1 MVFNLDPKE
10 ENNKSDIMAGVL
22 EAMEDF
28 KPLKRG
34 QIISGTVVT
43 MTDEGA
49 LVNVWHKSEGLIP
62 RNEMRTIED
71 QDVLDDC
78 NTVTVMVIR
87 GESYDSPAVLSLDK
101 MSHQRGWKRLVEAQ
115 IAQER
120 IKGRIVGVNKGGFLV
135 DTENIQGFVPLSQI
149 VTLTKEQMQKLRKG
163 EWNHNDAATE
173 LVGKELELVVMDAD
187 HVRSR
192 VIMSEREADRQ
203 VQDERRTKIVET
215 LTEGQTITGKVTRIS
230 EYGAFID
237 MGGLA
242 GLLHISE
249 MAWVPDRE
257 ITDLV
262 TVGQEVTV
270 YILGVDKE
278 NKRVSLSLKRLSE
291 EPWEKINEKYKVGD
305 VVDAEITKITDFG
318 AFARLDGMIEGLIHI
333 SELSNENVRDVTDIV
348 NSGDKVKVK
357 ILSIEFERRRLGL
370 SLKDA
375 KLADDVSHIE
385 GVEVNSSD

>member
-1 MVFNLDPKE
+1 MVLNLDPKE
-10 ENNKSDIMAGVL
+10 RNKKSDVMAGVL

-34 QIISGTVVT
+34 LIITGIVVT
-43 MTDEGA
+43 MTDEGV
-49 LVNVWHKSEGLIP
+49 LVNVGHKSEGLIP
-62 RNEMRTIED
+62 RNEMRTVEN
-71 QDVLDDC
+71 QEVLD
-78 NTVTVMVIR
+78 VGKSLTVMVIR
-87 GESYDSPAVLSLDK
+87 GESYDSSAVLSVDK

-115 IAQER
+115 NAQER

-149 VTLTKEQMQKLRKG
+149 VSLSKEQMQKLRKG

-192 VIMSEREADRQ
+192 VIMSEREANRQ
-203 VQDERRTKIVET
+203 VQDELRTKIVET

-237 MGGLA
+237 IGGLA

-249 MAWVPDRE
+249 MAWVPVRE
-257 ITDLV
+257 ITEIV

-278 NKRVSLSLKRLSE
+278 QKRVSLSLKRLQE
-291 EPWEKINEKYKVGD
+291 EPWATINDKYKVGD
-305 VVDAEITKITDFG
+305 IVDAEITKLTDFG
-318 AFARLDGMIEGLIHI
+318 AFARLGGLIEGLIHI

-348 NSGDKVKVK
+348 NSGDEVKVK

-370 SLKDA
+370 SLKA
-375 KLADDVSHIE
+375 ASLVDDVSHIE
-385 GVEVNSSD
+385 GVEVNSND

>member
-49 LVNVWHKSEGLIP
+49 LVNVGHKSEGLIP

-249 MAWVPDRE
+249 MAWVPVRE

>member
-1 MVFNLDPKE
+1 
-10 ENNKSDIMAGVL
+10 
-22 EAMEDF
+22 
-28 KPLKRG
+28 
-34 QIISGTVVT
+34 
-43 MTDEGA
+43 
-49 LVNVWHKSEGLIP
+49 
-62 RNEMRTIED
+62 
-71 QDVLDDC
+71 
-78 NTVTVMVIR
+78 
-87 GESYDSPAVLSLDK
+87 
-101 MSHQRGWKRLVEAQ
+101 
-115 IAQER
+115 
-120 IKGRIVGVNKGGFLV
+120 
-135 DTENIQGFVPLSQI
+135 
-149 VTLTKEQMQKLRKG
+149 MQKLRKG

-249 MAWVPDRE
+249 MAWVPVRE

-370 SLKDA
+370 SFKDA

>member
-1 MVFNLDPKE
+1 MLNLDPKE
-10 ENNKSDIMAGVL
+10 KNKKSDIMAGVL

-43 MTDEGA
+43 MTDEGV
-49 LVNVWHKSEGLIP
+49 LVNVGHKSEGLIP
-62 RNEMRTIED
+62 RNEMRTVED
-71 QDVLDDC
+71 QEVLEVG
-78 NTVTVMVIR
+78 NSVTVMVIR
-87 GESYDSPAVLSLDK
+87 GESYDSSAVLSVDK

-115 IAQER
+115 NAQER

-149 VTLTKEQMQKLRKG
+149 VTLSKEQMQKLRKG

-192 VIMSEREADRQ
+192 VIMSEREANRQ
-203 VQDERRTKIVET
+203 VQDELRTKIVET

-237 MGGLA
+237 IGGLA

-249 MAWVPDRE
+249 MAWVPVRE
-257 ITDLV
+257 ITEIV

-278 NKRVSLSLKRLSE
+278 QKRVSLSLKRLQE
-291 EPWEKINEKYKVGD
+291 EPWATIHDKYKVGD
-305 VVDAEITKITDFG
+305 IVDAEITKITDFG
-318 AFARLDGMIEGLIHI
+318 AFARLGGLIEGLIHI

-370 SLKDA
+370 SLKA
-375 KLADDVSHIE
+375 ANLVDDVSHIE
-385 GVEVNSSD
+385 GVEVNSND

>member
-49 LVNVWHKSEGLIP
+49 LVNVGHKSEGLIP

-71 QDVLDDC
+71 QDVLDDG

-249 MAWVPDRE
+249 MAWVPVRE

-262 TVGQEVTV
+262 TVGQVVTV

-370 SLKDA
+370 SFKDA